1 MKKKRIK
8 ILRKFHRKKR
18 NELIREL
25 FIMIFA
31 ILFSLT
37 YFYLDPQITGYS
49 TFHINIADVLNLTL
63 NSPINNTRTNNMSIM
78 LNITQEGNITNF
90 IIYGGNTSDLDY
102 NNVLYRNN
110 SITGVQANNITYNF
124 TALPIKPQG
133 DFSDGLVLL
142 MHFDNITN
150 FENATNGS
158 NFTVYDWSLNN
169 NNGTGATNSSN
180 GGPQFNV
187 TGGKFGGTFEFDG
200 KDDYIS
206 IANSN
211 SLNFGTGD
219 FTLASWFK
227 TTETELRAII
237 ETNKVEGGFNTVM
250 KSIRIN
256 DGGFGNFKVYVRGTG
271 TDDEIAANTSGLLTD
286 GNWHF
291 IVGTYAS
298 NNINLYFD
306 GKLNAT
312 GSWNA
317 GNTNTNELWFIN
329 SVQGGASGSHLYT
342 DGTIDEVAVWNRTL
356 SSTEISNMYNLSI
369 KRIYYWK
376 ANATDINNNFN
387 DTGINQFVTNNS
399 APNITSINI
408 TTNGPT
414 NKSNETLTGNFNFAD
429 DSSMSLNETRW
440 YNNTIEITSFKNFTQ
455 INSAN
460 MTAGDNWIFSAK
472 VFDGLEWSNWT
483 NSSSHSV
490 QNNSAPVFS
499 GLIPNQTWAED
510 TYLTNAINLSTFF
523 SDQENDNL
531 NYTTIGNKIINIII
545 NNSLVSFSQVQDW
558 FGVEYVILV
567 ANDSNLTRQS
577 NNITLTIYQMDES
590 ALVSQS
596 GGGNLRR
603 DVNIGL
609 IATSPKTIYL
619 KDKIRIPLTIKNT
632 GSTTLQGIKLSA
644 FSSEQKIKTSL
655 ENNFILTLA
664 PGNEETTNI
673 DIFSNLNKE
682 DSVEIII
689 NAEVS
694 SPSLK
699 DSTKIIFNAV
709 EFGASNK
716 SIIVPRLQYAKELFK
731 KNKECEDFNLLLNQA
746 QSLLN
751 ENKLNDAES
760 ILDKAINGCNDII
773 ILQPKKLEFPIKAKS
788 SENFIILI
796 ESSIFVFLLIEL
808 ILYYKKRKIFL

>member
-808 ILYYKKRKIFL
+808 ILYYKKRKINL